1 MINVHKVFA
10 EYYKGVQALA
20 YAVSATLD
28 DGNLCIDIKKYC
40 ELLDKQGKKE
50 GISNEVNPFFTSS
63 EEFLAQLKNERFVTD
78 NPETNAKPF
87 VVMENTAWL
96 HRYYYYETQILN
108 DVKRLGDRLTVITGG
123 PGTGKTYSVGQK
135 LKEILE
141 KKPDT
146 TIALAAPTGKA
157 AVRMVEALSSFVNS
171 GTVQFSDS
179 VRGKLLGLKAET
191 LHRLLGW
198 IRHSV
203 FFRHDKNSPL
213 PFDVVVVDEASMI
226 DGAMMAKLL
235 AAIGD
240 ETQVYLIGDKD
251 QLASVE
257 AGSVFGDIC
266 RSVLDGNEKIEKVE
280 KVEKKFS
287 SGGVIEMRIKN
298 FRAQNSPKLIDF
310 SRKLIDGES
319 DFISQYENNNE
330 VEIGQNFTKEKFK
343 SMAMQYKDYIDE
355 SDIAKALKK
364 LNKVRFLCVTREYDH
379 SMAETNKAIEK
390 ILREEIKNPAL
401 FSPKTGFYH
410 NQPIII
416 TKNDYNLGLSNGDV
430 GIIRKDEKD
439 NMKAFF
445 EDSRSEKGY
454 KSIPA
459 GYLNDFE
466 TVFAMTIHKSQGSEF
481 ENVVVLLPEKQ
492 ARKLLTRELLY
503 TAVTRA
509 KKKVLVQSTQESL
522 DHCVANRVSR
532 ASGLTERLK
541 KEGIA

>member
-1 MINVHKVFA
+1 MDKIDVHKVFA
-10 EYYKGVQALA
+10 TCFTGNESLA
-20 YAVSATLD
+20 YALSEELEDGSICLD
-28 DGNLCIDIKKYC
+28 IGQYISFMESLQ
-40 ELLDKQGKKE
+40 DKTAE
-50 GISNEVNPFFTSS
+50 NPFWKDSDDFK
-63 EEFLAQLKNERFVTD
+63 KNLTDGVFVSVTG
-78 NPETNAKPF
+78 EQTKPF
-87 VVMENTAWL
+87 IIRNGKAYL
-96 HRYYYYETQILN
+96 HRFYMYETQILS
-108 DVKRLGDRLTVITGG
+108 KIYALKDRFRVVTGG
-123 PGTGKTYSVGQK
+123 PGTGKTYSVGQNLIEMLSK
-135 LKEILE
+135 DADLKVS
-141 KKPDT
+141 
-146 TIALAAPTGKA
+146 LAAPTGKA
-157 AVRMVEALSSFVNS
+157 AVRMEEAIRQFVEKNESIKD
-171 GTVQFSDS
+171 GQMKD
-179 VRGKLLGLKAET
+179 KLKSLKAET
-191 LHRLLGW
+191 LHRLLGYKPN
-198 IRHSV
+198 SV
-203 FFRHDKNSPL
+203 FFRHDAKNPL
-213 PFDVVVVDEASMI
+213 PVDVVVVDEASMI
-226 DGAMMAKLL
+226 DAALMAKLL
-235 AAIGD
+235 DAIGD
-240 ETQVYLIGDKD
+240 ETQLYLIGDKD

-266 RSVLDGNEKIEKVE
+266 RSLLDENRKAGQVE

-287 SGGVIEMRIKN
+287 NGGMIEMRIKN
-298 FRAQNSPKLIDF
+298 FRAQNAPKLIEF

-330 VEIGQNFTKEKFK
+330 VEIDQTFSKEKFK
-343 SMAMQYKDYIDE
+343 SMAMLYKDYIDE

-379 SMAETNKAIEK
+379 SVAETNKAIEK
-390 ILREEIKNPAL
+390 ILRKEIEDPTL
-401 FSPKTGFYH
+401 FSPKFGFYH

-416 TKNDYNLGLSNGDV
+416 TQNDYNLGLSNGDV
-430 GIIRKDEKD
+430 GIIRKDEKG

-509 KKKVLVQSTQESL
+509 KKKVLVQSTREAL
-522 DHCVANRVSR
+522 LHCVESSVSR

-541 KEGIA
+541 TEGIA